1 MSQTVLYAYPGA
13 CSRVTLTALEETGAP
28 YLDRWIDIR
37 ADQQY
42 SPDYIAQNR
51 KAKVPA
57 LSVDGKTLTENP
69 AILFY
74 LHQSFPDAGLLPRNG
89 DLLEDARGLSDL
101 AWCASML
108 HPMVRQIRNPKKW
121 TKGDVSG
128 IAEDG
133 LEKLNKEAR
142 FVEETLS
149 KSTWW
154 YGEQWSIVD
163 VYLYWVFS
171 TAAKGAF
178 NMEDYPALAAH
189 AERVRARPSFQ
200 RALARERA
208 AVTDNKLNI
217 DASKL

>member
-1 MSQTVLYAYPGA
+1 MSQTVIYAYPGA
-13 CSRVTLTALEETGAP
+13 CSRVTMTALEEAGVP
-28 YLDRWIDIR
+28 YIDRWIDIR
-37 ADQQY
+37 SNQQY
-42 SPDYIAQNR
+42 SPDYIARNR
-51 KAKVPA
+51 KAKIPA
-57 LSVDGKTLTENP
+57 LSVDGNTLTENP

-74 LHQSFPDAGLLPRNG
+74 LHQRYPEAGLLPRGG
-89 DLLEDARGLSDL
+89 DIYDNARGLSDL

-133 LEKLNKEAR
+133 LEKLNKEAS
-142 FVEETLS
+142 FVDDALS

-154 YGEQWSIVD
+154 YGETWSIVD
-163 VYLYWVFS
+163 VYIYWVFS

-178 NMEDYPALAAH
+178 ELDDYPGLAAH

-200 RALARERA
+200 RALAKEQA
-208 AVTDNKLNI
+208 AVSDNNLSI
-217 DASKL
+217 DASTL

>member
-1 MSQTVLYAYPGA
+1 MP
-13 CSRVTLTALEETGAP
+13 R
-28 YLDRWIDIR
+28 IDI
-37 ADQQY
+37 
-42 SPDYIAQNR
+42 SPSTVSSSR
-51 KAKVPA
+51 PA
-57 LSVDGKTLTENP
+57 TTTPPSS
-69 AILFY
+69 A
-74 LHQSFPDAGLLPRNG
+74 
-89 DLLEDARGLSDL
+89 
-101 AWCASML
+101 
-108 HPMVRQIRNPKKW
+108 
-121 TKGDVSG
+121 
-128 IAEDG
+128 
-133 LEKLNKEAR
+133 
-142 FVEETLS
+142 
-149 KSTWW
+149 TWW